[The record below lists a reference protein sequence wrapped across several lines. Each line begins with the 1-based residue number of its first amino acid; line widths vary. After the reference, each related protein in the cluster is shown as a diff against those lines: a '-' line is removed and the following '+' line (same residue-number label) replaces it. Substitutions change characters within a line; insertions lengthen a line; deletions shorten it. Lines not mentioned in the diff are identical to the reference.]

1 MANEKKMT
9 EAKREFEKME
19 CAAEVGKT
27 LPKKAK
33 REFEKM
39 ECAAEV
45 GKTLPKKAEG

>member
-9 EAKREFEKME
+9 EAKREFKKME

-27 LPKKAK
+27 LPNAK
-33 REFEKM
+33 REFKKM

-45 GKTLPKKAEG
+45 GKTLSKKAEG